1 MLAAAVALAL
11 LHFGTPL
18 AYYAYL
24 KAKWLGRPWNVRR
37 DPGYKP
43 KVTVI
48 VPTYNEAKFILKKL
62 DDIYSQDYPRNL
74 VEVIVI
80 DSASTDGTPQL
91 VKKWVSE
98 HEDANLKLVV
108 EPERRGKLY
117 AVLEALK
124 HVPAES
130 DIVVLTDA
138 DAFWEPSALSK
149 AVAYFADPS
158 VGAVTASIFYSDS
171 RTRENV
177 YRSYYNKIRVCES
190 KIHSTPVHNGPFLA
204 IRAELIRKYGLPEFP
219 GSDDSS
225 FGSYIAFLGYR
236 AVQVDDVV
244 VKEPVRDDQ
253 FRRKVRRAQHLLLSF
268 LKTKHYAKKLG
279 VYKPNKT
286 FEKIWR
292 IEWWL
297 HVVNPWLLATSSIL
311 LLASA
316 LQGSL
321 TAVALIGTGIVLLLI
336 NPYRTW
342 VATQLYL
349 TVAAVRN
356 LKTKE
361 IAWEKEAK

>member
-1 MLAAAVALAL
+1 M
-11 LHFGTPL
+11 
-18 AYYAYL
+18 
-24 KAKWLGRPWNVRR
+24 
-37 DPGYKP
+37 
-43 KVTVI
+43 
-48 VPTYNEAKFILKKL
+48 
-62 DDIYSQDYPRNL
+62 
-74 VEVIVI
+74 
-80 DSASTDGTPQL
+80 
-91 VKKWVSE
+91 
-98 HEDANLKLVV
+98 
-108 EPERRGKLY
+108 
-117 AVLEALK
+117 K

-268 LKTKHYAKKLG
+268 LKTKHYAKKLR

-286 FEKIWR
+286 FEKIWLV
-292 IEWWL
+292 EWWL
-297 HVVNPWLLATSSIL
+297 HVVNPWLLAASAIL
-311 LLASA
+311 LLTSA

-321 TAVALIGTGIVLLLI
+321 AAATLMGIGLALLPIKT
-336 NPYRTW
+336 YRTW
-342 VATQLYL
+342 LLQQLYL
-349 TVAAVRN
+349 IAAALRN
-356 LKTKE
+356 VKTKE
-361 IAWEKEAK
+361 IAWSK

>member
-48 VPTYNEAKFILKKL
+48 VPTYNEAEFILKKL

-171 RTRENV
+171 RTRENA

-236 AVQVDDVV
+236 AIQVDDVV
-244 VKEPVRDDQ
+244 VKEPVRGSE
-253 FRRKVRRAQHLLLSF
+253 FRRKIRRAQHLTLNF
-268 LKTKHYAKKLG
+268 LKTRKYAKRRG
-279 VYKPNKT
+279 VYRNVKQ

-292 IEWWL
+292 MEWWL
-297 HVVNPWLLATSSIL
+297 HIVNPWLLLLSVILLTAAAFKGLLIAAVMPVLGIALLIFKPYRVWITQQIYL
-311 LLASA
+311 LLA
-316 LQGSL
+316 
-321 TAVALIGTGIVLLLI
+321 LLR
-336 NPYRTW
+336 NPWTTE
-342 VATQLYL
+342 AT
-349 TVAAVRN
+349 
-356 LKTKE
+356 
-361 IAWEKEAK
+361 WEK